1 MKYILAEGFPEKL
14 ESLPKQTQEKF
25 WKKLQFLLTDLR
37 HPSLHAKKY
46 DEERG
51 IWQARVDK
59 SYRFYFLID
68 GDAYVLLSIRAH
80 PK

>member
-1 MKYILAEGFPEKL
+1 MVNN
-14 ESLPKQTQEKF
+14 F
-25 WKKLQFLLTDLR
+25 WKQLRFLLGDLR
-37 HPSLHAKKY
+37 YPSLHAKKY
-46 DEERG
+46 DEEKG

-68 GDAYVLLSIRAH
+68 GDTYVLLDTRAH